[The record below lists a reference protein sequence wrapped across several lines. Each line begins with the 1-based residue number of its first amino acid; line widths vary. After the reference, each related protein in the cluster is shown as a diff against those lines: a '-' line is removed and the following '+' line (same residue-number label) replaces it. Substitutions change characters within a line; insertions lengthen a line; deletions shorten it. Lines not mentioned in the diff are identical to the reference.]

1 MTFVAHE
8 EWDDESH
15 LSRFWIIAMDEDHRS
30 AGPFAR
36 IVKRKPEPP
45 LWRFDDARLFE
56 DTASQMQV
64 LRRLQI
70 TCSLRSRIEE
80 IV

>member
-1 MTFVAHE
+1 
-8 EWDDESH
+8 
-15 LSRFWIIAMDEDHRS
+15 MDEDHRS

-64 LRRLQI
+64 MRRLQI
-70 TCSLRSRIEE
+70 TCALRSRIEE